1 MKKKTCAACG
11 KKINSISSYCPN
23 CGTEIVHEG
32 VEDPKGHSVGAGGI
46 RFLLVSLV
54 IQVVLIILFVVFLVT
69 ESESI
74 VGGFVMLLMIASPL
88 LVLIASIIAIV
99 KSKQSPQKKGRKLGT
114 TFAVIDGILVVLI
127 CALAVVPALS
137 QNRIN
142 YEDAI
147 ECFEDEDYY
156 NAISA
161 LEKCKGYK
169 DSDYLYQEAYYRLG
183 IRAIDFE
190 NYEDAIKYF
199 SEVIGYEDT
208 EKHLTYAKYHAG
220 LNLLENKDYE
230 AAADAFEE
238 ISGYEDAEEKFLYAQ
253 YHFGTTLLENEL
265 YEEAAVAFEEI
276 SGYQDADALF
286 ELSRKTAEE
295 NKDLIEKIQGTY
307 KFVDTGNVHY
317 SSKLVVQEKKFY
329 DYYDTLNTAYG
340 TKISHV
346 DSEKNAIYLKNSY
359 WYILKDGKLYEYEYD
374 DEYNELTKKYETV
387 YKNELRCV
395 WEKTDLN
402 IKLSPKDPKEEP
414 AIGMTA
420 EQVRNSTWG
429 SPDEI
434 NRTTT
439 AYGIHEQW
447 VYSNYR
453 YIYLDDGIVTAI
465 KD

>member
-1 MKKKTCAACG
+1 MKKKICTACG
-11 KKINSISSYCPN
+11 KKINSQSAYCPS
-23 CGTEIVHEG
+23 CGTEVVREEIEEVKEHKKGKEG
-32 VEDPKGHSVGAGGI
+32 IK
-46 RFLLVSLV
+46 FLLISLA
-54 IQVVLIILFVVFLVT
+54 IQIVLIVLFVVLMAA
-69 ESESI
+69 ESET
-74 VGGFVMLLMIASPL
+74 VFFGVVTLLMIASPF
-88 LVLIASIIAIV
+88 LVLAASIATIV
-99 KSKQSPQKKGRKLGT
+99 KSKRTHKKGGMVLGGF
-114 TFAVIDGILVVLI
+114 FAVINVILGFLFCAVLF
-127 CALAVVPALS
+127 LDALS
-137 QNRIN
+137 RSNA
-142 YEDAI
+142 YKMAVDYFEAEDYRAAI
-147 ECFEDEDYY
+147 SKFEDCD
-156 NAISA
+156 
-161 LEKCKGYK
+161 GYR
-169 DSDYLYQEAYYRLG
+169 DSDYLYRESFYRLG
-183 IRAIDFE
+183 AEAVSIEDYEGAVHYFSKIVGHEDADEQLVFAKYNLGLVYLDE
-190 NYEDAIKYF
+190 EKYSQAAKLFADIKDYEDAEEQF
-199 SEVIGYEDT
+199 
-208 EKHLTYAKYHAG
+208 LYARYHSG
-220 LNLLENKDYE
+220 ITLLEYELYEE
-230 AAADAFEE
+230 AADVFEE
-238 ISGYEDAEEKFLYAQ
+238 ISGYEDADE
-253 YHFGTTLLENEL
+253 
-265 YEEAAVAFEEI
+265 
-276 SGYQDADALF
+276 LF
-286 ELSRKTAEE
+286 ELSRKTAAA

-420 EQVRNSTWG
+420 DEVRKSTWG
-429 SPDEI
+429 SPKEI

-465 KD
+465 QD